1 MRGFTACL
9 DNNNSHSFEYLLES
23 TKVNRFFGFTKQNEE
38 IFKKKLFV
46 FVNISI
52 ECLREGLAWAI
63 SRWAR
68 CDEWLDEKGDGGFR
82 FVILNGFNAL
92 GEAPCCKR
100 ESFAAQSVGA
110 SVRSLLPKMV
120 KDLRFVNVFADFLAF
135 VNYNSLFCGW
145 IKEYLQF
152 GW

>member
-1 MRGFTACL
+1 
-9 DNNNSHSFEYLLES
+9 
-23 TKVNRFFGFTKQNEE
+23 
-38 IFKKKLFV
+38 
-46 FVNISI
+46 
-52 ECLREGLAWAI
+52 
-63 SRWAR
+63 
-68 CDEWLDEKGDGGFR
+68 LDEKGDGGFR

-92 GEAPCCKR
+92 GGAPCCKR

-110 SVRSLLPKMV
+110 SVRSVLPKMV

-152 GW
+152 G